1 MVAPVLEMQ
10 RRLQRRSRPTP
21 EPGVGEEETGLPPDS
36 DSEGELLLGH
46 QGRADLED
54 ETELLPSLSS
64 SILLSGSETTPGHK
78 DQPLLTDMRDGHL
91 LWKNLYLLIL

>member
-10 RRLQRRSRPTP
+10 RLLQRRSRLTP

-36 DSEGELLLGH
+36 DSRGGLLLVD

-64 SILLSGSETTPGHK
+64 SILLYGSGTTPGHK
-78 DQPLLTDMRDGHL
+78 ERPLLTDMRDVL
-91 LWKNLYLLIL
+91 NPMD